1 MKVVSEPLQS
11 GSSLADDYIH
21 HYEKVSPL
29 YGEDYH
35 HDQTWMDRMQWLD
48 DTEDRRVNRHAL
60 VEILKDY
67 NGNFNSH
74 DAVHTSLYM
83 LEKPGTLVVTGGQQS
98 GLFTGSMLVVYKA
111 ITIIQAAK
119 EAEKRLNRPVVP
131 VFWIAGEDHDWD
143 EVNHTYFLS
152 GDPQQVSKIKMDKYS
167 SQRSSVSYSAISSDE
182 WDRAIQSLSD
192 TLQDSDLKADILTK
206 IQQSAD
212 TSDNLSDAFAKL
224 MGDMFGKYG
233 LVLLDSSDTR
243 LRKLESPVFASMI
256 ERNDDL
262 GQAYRASAE
271 QITSLGYGL
280 QADVA
285 DDGAN
290 LFYIHE
296 GNRLLLAKQ
305 DGKFMDR
312 KGLVSFTKEQL
323 LEMLEMHPERFSN
336 NVLTRP
342 IMQDSLLPVL
352 ACVLGQGEI
361 AYWAIT
367 RQAFEIMDAKMPILL
382 PRMSFTLIE
391 DTQQKYMEKYG
402 LSFQD
407 VQYRL
412 QERREQW
419 LSAQDSLQINKLFTT
434 TREAF
439 EQLYDPLI
447 EQLGN
452 LQTGLYTLGQSNKN
466 KITDQIAYLE
476 GKAKDALEQQHEA
489 TLRQWDRIG
498 TLLFPMGK
506 PQERVFNVY
515 HYMNRYGLSLIEDI
529 LEKTGDYSE
538 DHRVILL

>member
-21 HYEKVSPL
+21 HYEKVSLL

-35 HDQTWMDRMQWLD
+35 RDQTWMDRMKWLD

-67 NGNFNSH
+67 NEKFNSH

-111 ITIIQAAK
+111 ITIIHAAK

-131 VFWIAGEDHDWD
+131 LFWIAGEDHDWD
-143 EVNHTYFLS
+143 EVNHTYLLS
-152 GDPQQVSKIKMDKYS
+152 GDTQQVSKIKMDKYS

-192 TLQDSDLKADILTK
+192 TLPDSDVKVDILTK
-206 IQQSAD
+206 IQQSTD
-212 TSDNLSDAFAKL
+212 TTDNLSDAFAKL
-224 MGDMFGKYG
+224 MGELFGKYG
-233 LVLLDSSDTR
+233 LVLLDSADIR
-243 LRKLESPVFASMI
+243 LRKLESPIFASMI

-262 GQAYRASAE
+262 GQAYRAAAD

-296 GNRLLLAKQ
+296 GNRILLAKQ
-305 DGKFMDR
+305 EGKFMDR

-323 LEMLEMHPERFSN
+323 LDMLEMHPERFSN

-361 AYWAIT
+361 AYWPIT

-391 DTQQKYMEKYG
+391 DTQQKYMEKYS

-419 LSAQDSLQINKLFTT
+419 LSAQDSLQIDKLFST

-466 KITDQIAYLE
+466 KIADQISYLE

-515 HYMNRYGLSLIEDI
+515 HYLNRYGLSLIDEI

-538 DHRVILL
+538 EHRVILL

>member
-21 HYEKVSPL
+21 HYEKVSLL

-35 HDQTWMDRMQWLD
+35 RDQTWMDRMKWLD

-67 NGNFNSH
+67 NGKFNSH

-143 EVNHTYFLS
+143 EVNHTYLLS
-152 GDPQQVSKIKMDKYS
+152 GDTQQVSKIKMDKYS

-192 TLQDSDLKADILTK
+192 TLPDSDVKADILTQ
-206 IQQSAD
+206 IQQSTD

-224 MGDMFGKYG
+224 MGGLFGKYG
-233 LVLLDSSDTR
+233 LVLLDSADIR
-243 LRKLESPVFASMI
+243 LRKLESPIFASMI

-262 GQAYRASAE
+262 GQAYRASAD

-296 GNRLLLAKQ
+296 GNRILLAKQ
-305 DGKFMDR
+305 EGKFMDR

-323 LEMLEMHPERFSN
+323 LDMLEMHPERFSN

-367 RQAFEIMDAKMPILL
+367 RQAFEIMDSKMPILL

-419 LSAQDSLQINKLFTT
+419 LSAQDSFQIDKLFTT

-466 KITDQIAYLE
+466 KIADQISYLE

-498 TLLFPMGK
+498 TLLFPIGK

-515 HYMNRYGLSLIEDI
+515 HYLNRYGLSLIEDI

-538 DHRVILL
+538 EHRVILL

>member
-29 YGEDYH
+29 YGEDHH

-67 NGNFNSH
+67 NGKFNSH

-83 LEKPGTLVVTGGQQS
+83 LEKPETLVVTGGQQS

-111 ITIIQAAK
+111 ITIIQTAK

-192 TLQDSDLKADILTK
+192 TLPDSDVKADILTK

-224 MGDMFGKYG
+224 MGDIFGKYG
-233 LVLLDSSDTR
+233 LVLLDSSDAR

-262 GQAYRASAE
+262 GQAYRASAD

-419 LSAQDSLQINKLFTT
+419 LSAQDSLQIDKLFTT

>member
-11 GSSLADDYIH
+11 GSALADDYIH
-21 HYEKVSPL
+21 HYEKVLPL

-35 HDQTWMDRMQWLD
+35 CDQTWMDRVQWLD

-60 VEILKDY
+60 VEILKEY
-67 NGNFNSH
+67 NEKHNSH

-83 LEKPGTLVVTGGQQS
+83 LEKPDTLVITGGQQS
-98 GLFTGSMLVVYKA
+98 GLFIGSMLLVYKA

-119 EAEKRLNRPVVP
+119 DAEKRLNRAVVP

-143 EVNHTYFLS
+143 EVNHTYLLS
-152 GDPQQVSKIKMDKYS
+152 GDVQQVSKLKMDKYS
-167 SQRSSVSYSAISSDE
+167 SVRSSVSYTDVSSAE
-182 WDRAIQSLSD
+182 WDKVIKSFSD
-192 TLQDSDLKADILTK
+192 TLPDSDVKADILAK
-206 IQQSAD
+206 IQEASH

-224 MGDMFGKYG
+224 LGDLFGKYG
-233 LVLLDSSDTR
+233 LVLLDSADIR
-243 LRKLESPVFASMI
+243 LRKLETPIFQSMI
-256 ERNDDL
+256 ERNDEL
-262 GQAYRASAE
+262 GLAYRASAD
-271 QITSLGYGL
+271 QITSLGYEL

-290 LFYIHE
+290 LFYLHN
-296 GNRLLLAKQ
+296 GNRLLLMKQ
-305 DGKFMDR
+305 DGIFMDR

-323 LEMLEMHPERFSN
+323 LDMLERHPERFSN

-352 ACVLGQGEI
+352 GCVLGQGEI

-367 RQAFEIMDAKMPILL
+367 RQAFEVMDKKMPILL

-391 DTQQKYMEKYG
+391 GTQQKYMEKYG

-412 QERREQW
+412 QERRKQW
-419 LSAQDSLQINKLFTT
+419 LSEQDSLQIEQLFEE
-434 TREAF
+434 TRTAF
-439 EQLYDPLI
+439 EQMYNPIID
-447 EQLGN
+447 QLGN
-452 LQTGLYTLGQSNKN
+452 LETGLYTLGQSNKA
-466 KITDQIAYLE
+466 KIIDQISFME
-476 GKAKDALEQQHEA
+476 RKAKDALEQQHEA

-498 TLLFPMGK
+498 TVLFPMGK

-515 HYMNRYGLSLIEDI
+515 HYINRYGLSLIEDL
-529 LEKTGDYSE
+529 LEITGQYSE
-538 DHRVILL
+538 KHRIILL

>member
-1 MKVVSEPLQS
+1 MKVVSELLQS
-11 GSSLADDYIH
+11 SSSLADDYIH

-35 HDQTWMDRMQWLD
+35 RDQTWMDRMQWLD
-48 DTEDRRVNRHAL
+48 DTEDRRVNRHDL
-60 VEILKDY
+60 VEILKAY
-67 NGNFNSH
+67 NGKFNSH

-192 TLQDSDLKADILTK
+192 TLPDSDLKADILTK

-262 GQAYRASAE
+262 GQAYRASAD
-271 QITSLGYGL
+271 QITSLGYEL

-419 LSAQDSLQINKLFTT
+419 LSAQDSLQIDKLFTT

-538 DHRVILL
+538 NHRVILL

>member
-21 HYEKVSPL
+21 QYEKIAPL

-35 HDQTWMDRMQWLD
+35 CDQTWTDRMQWLD
-48 DTEDRRVNRHAL
+48 DTEDRRVDRHAL

-67 NGNFNSH
+67 NGKFNAH

-111 ITIIQAAK
+111 ITLIQAAK
-119 EAEKRLNRPVVP
+119 EAEKRLSRPVVP

-143 EVNHTYFLS
+143 EVNHTYLLS
-152 GDPQQVSKIKMDKYS
+152 GDTQQVSKIKMDKYT
-167 SQRSSVSYSAISSDE
+167 SQRSSVSYTAISTDD
-182 WDRAIQSLSD
+182 WDQAIKSLSD
-192 TLQDSDLKADILTK
+192 TLPDSDVKADILTK
-206 IQQSAD
+206 IQQATY

-224 MGDMFGKYG
+224 LGEMFGKYG
-233 LVLLDSSDTR
+233 LVLLDSADTR
-243 LRKLESPVFASMI
+243 LRKIEAPIFQAMI
-256 ERNDDL
+256 ERNDEL
-262 GQAYRASAE
+262 GQAYLASAD
-271 QITSLGYGL
+271 QIISLGYEL

-285 DDGAN
+285 DEGAN
-290 LFYIHE
+290 LFYLHE
-296 GNRLLLAKQ
+296 GNRLLLVKQ
-305 DGKFMDR
+305 DGKYMDR
-312 KGLVSFTKEQL
+312 KRLVSFTKEQL
-323 LEMLEMHPERFSN
+323 LAMLEIHPERFSN

-352 ACVLGQGEI
+352 ACVLGQGEL

-367 RQAFEIMDAKMPILL
+367 RQAFEIMDQKMPILL
-382 PRMSFTLIE
+382 PRMSFTLLE

-419 LSAQDSLQINKLFTT
+419 LSEQDSLQIDKLFLE
-434 TREAF
+434 TRKAF
-439 EQLYDPLI
+439 EQMYDPLI
-447 EQLGN
+447 EQLGS
-452 LQTGLYTLGQSNKN
+452 LHTGLYSLGQSNKM
-466 KITDQIAYLE
+466 KITDQISYLE

-515 HYMNRYGLSLIEDI
+515 HYLNRYGLSLIEDL
-529 LEKTGDYSE
+529 LEMTGHYSE
-538 DHRVILL
+538 EHRIILL